1 MFAAMEPKVELKQ
14 YHKVELNM
22 FLFYFSLCS
31 IQKFVWS
38 VSCLVLLFVKLVDDD
53 TDQQVQ
59 GEEGAEHDEQH
70 EVEIEIDRVLSVR
83 LLVQL

>member
-1 MFAAMEPKVELKQ
+1 M
-14 YHKVELNM
+14 
-22 FLFYFSLCS
+22 
-31 IQKFVWS
+31 QKFVWS

-53 TDQQVQ
+53 ADQQVQ

>member
-1 MFAAMEPKVELKQ
+1 MQ
-14 YHKVELNM
+14 
-22 FLFYFSLCS
+22 
-31 IQKFVWS
+31 IFVWS

-53 TDQQVQ
+53 ADQQVQ